1 MRSREVQAD
10 ATLFP
15 ADDWLQLTSDV
26 RASRLSR
33 LATRARQAETQNRLV
48 AKGLQRLLV
57 SEVLLRRA
65 PVTLFEADALRTE
78 QAEAARCI
86 ANLAFQQSNKPA
98 VVEAGGL
105 DALEGLLSA
114 ELQCARAGAPL
125 GDAAAALIL
134 EATAAIANLA
144 SSSEVRV
151 RCAEATCPVPVLL
164 LEVIELW
171 RGARANR
178 RRRRSGVVTAPGTGP
193 SLYSAASEATRGLKN
208 LACDPITHARLLGAG
223 ALESLQQ
230 APPPPPPALPPPPMP
245 PPLPLPPP
253 PPSPRNASLSS
264 TAHLPRTAPP
274 RPHPP
279 LPLARPSA
287 STMCAPQHR
296 LLTAASPPCACAP
309 CQARSLHAQ
318 VLADEPP
325 QPTGAADTSADALR
339 REEGAEEPATSWCQ
353 ADDDAVPSPHSIA

>member
-1 MRSREVQAD
+1 MRSPEVQAD

-230 APPPPPPALPPPPMP
+230 APPPPPPPLPPPPLP

-279 LPLARPSA
+279 PLGTAQCFNNVRAPASSAHRREPAMRLRPLPSPLAPRAGPRRRA
-287 STMCAPQHR
+287 AAADGRGRHLGR
-296 LLTAASPPCACAP
+296 RAAS
-309 CQARSLHAQ
+309 RGGRG
-318 VLADEPP
+318 
-325 QPTGAADTSADALR
+325 GAGDIV
-339 REEGAEEPATSWCQ
+339 
-353 ADDDAVPSPHSIA
+353 VPG